1 MNVGG
6 EEPHVYL
13 LVISDVRR
21 EPEREIKETENMF
34 ISLFEKSACWIIEAP
49 AGH

>member
-21 EPEREIKETENMF
+21 EPEINQRNREYVYFTF
-34 ISLFEKSACWIIEAP
+34 
-49 AGH
+49 